1 MMYVSDVREMLSACE
16 ENPLSPGVHMTFKE
30 VPLPGA
36 LFVTGLK
43 TSTVDDAIK
52 LYFSNKKRNGGGPV
66 EKVERASDRGS
77 AVVYFKNCDGWS
89 QLAFLVFSTIL

>member
-16 ENPLSPGVHMTFKE
+16 ENPLSPSVHMTFKE
-30 VPLPGA
+30 VPLPRA
-36 LFVTGLK
+36 VFVTGLK
-43 TSTVDDAIK
+43 TSTVDDAVR
-52 LYFSNKKRNGGGPV
+52 LYFSNKRRNGGGPV
-66 EKVERASDRGS
+66 EKIERASDRS